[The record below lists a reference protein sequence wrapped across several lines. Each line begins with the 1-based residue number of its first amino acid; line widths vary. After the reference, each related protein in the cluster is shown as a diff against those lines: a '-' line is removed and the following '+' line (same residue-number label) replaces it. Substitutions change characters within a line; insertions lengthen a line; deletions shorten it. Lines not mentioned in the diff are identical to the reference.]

1 MNDYDE
7 KIAVLRE
14 WVSYVSNDENKF
26 RKAAADLSSREGIL
40 FLRNKM
46 AEQGKE

>member
-46 AEQGKE
+46 A